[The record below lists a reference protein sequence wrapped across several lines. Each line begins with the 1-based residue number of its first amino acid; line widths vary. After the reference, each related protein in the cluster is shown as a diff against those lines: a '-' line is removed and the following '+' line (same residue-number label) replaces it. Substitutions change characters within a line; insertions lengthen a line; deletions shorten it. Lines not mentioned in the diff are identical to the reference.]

1 METVKIN
8 DNPKVIALD
17 IETANL
23 SMRAEGLYFGK
34 PAGWRTSCVCIYD
47 GYEGK
52 GYYFVKDPEVIIQK
66 YNEVMDEHPVKEQMF
81 KHLFSF
87 KEMLPMMEDFF
98 NKGYTLITHN
108 GNSFDLPI
116 LAKPIKNG
124 GGNLNGIIQR
134 FKKDN
139 RNLDTCAYLKEKTGY
154 RFRLQYLIKGI
165 VGETNSKLMD
175 ASNAPIEWNN
185 ENYLQVL
192 GYCMCDSIFTYQVY
206 TGVRKN
212 NGCFHSKVKHN
223 KKEFYVDIEG
233 IDW

>member
-1 METVKIN
+1 METIEIN
-8 DNPKVIALD
+8 DKPKVICLD
-17 IETANL
+17 IETSNV
-23 SMRAEGLYFGK
+23 SMKSEGLYFGN
-34 PAGWRTSCVCIYD
+34 PNGWKTSCVCIFD

-52 GYYFVKDPEVIIQK
+52 GYYFVKDPESIIQK
-66 YNEVMDEHPVKEQMF
+66 YTDIMDDDPVKKSMF
-81 KHLFSF
+81 NHLFSF
-87 KEMLPMMEDFF
+87 TEMLPMMEDFF
-98 NKGYTLITHN
+98 NKGYTLVTHN

-116 LAKPIKNG
+116 LAKPIKAG
-124 GGNLNGIIQR
+124 GGNLKDIIQR

-165 VGETNSKLMD
+165 VGKDSSKLMD
-175 ASNAPIEWNN
+175 ASNAPIAWNAG
-185 ENYLQVL
+185 NYLQVL
-192 GYCMCDSIFTYQVY
+192 GYCMCDSIFTYEVY
-206 TGVRKN
+206 MGVKNN

>member
-1 METVKIN
+1 METVEIN

-134 FKKDN
+134 
-139 RNLDTCAYLKEKTGY
+139 
-154 RFRLQYLIKGI
+154 
-165 VGETNSKLMD
+165 
-175 ASNAPIEWNN
+175 
-185 ENYLQVL
+185 
-192 GYCMCDSIFTYQVY
+192 
-206 TGVRKN
+206 
-212 NGCFHSKVKHN
+212 
-223 KKEFYVDIEG
+223 
-233 IDW
+233 